1 MGIRE
6 GKQIFMEVGEGNLNW
21 EEILCACE
29 EAGVEWYIVEQDESY
44 RSPFESIKIS
54 KENLKKMGIT

>member
-1 MGIRE
+1 
-6 GKQIFMEVGEGNLNW
+6 MEVGEGNLNW
-21 EEILCACE
+21 GEIFSACKE
-29 EAGVEWYIVEQDESY
+29 SKVEWYIVEQDESY